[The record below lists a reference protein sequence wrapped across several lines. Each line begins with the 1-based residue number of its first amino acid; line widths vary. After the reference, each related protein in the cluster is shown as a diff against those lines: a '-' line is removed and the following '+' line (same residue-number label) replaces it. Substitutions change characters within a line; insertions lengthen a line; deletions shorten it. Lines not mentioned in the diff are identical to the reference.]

1 MTQMIDCRFVAS
13 LIHQTAAALILPR
26 FQALQATE
34 IREKKPGDLVTIA
47 DIEAERELT
56 RQLGSLVPDA
66 LVLGEESVAED
77 PSRLEWLSTDRPVWI
92 IDPVDGTANF
102 AKGVPGF
109 SVIVALTRHG
119 AVEAGWIYDPLGD
132 VMVYAEKCKG
142 AWSSERRLAVAMPP
156 AAQDVKGSAYGRA
169 KSGVRAA
176 KALVESGRIGDVRN
190 QGSSGL
196 EYLALALGR
205 TQFSLHSRSLPW
217 DHAAGMLIVSE
228 AGGRAGFLDG
238 TVYDT
243 RIPDRPV
250 LAAASADTW
259 EIVQAV
265 VAAP

>member
-1 MTQMIDCRFVAS
+1 MVDCRFVAN
-13 LIHQTAAALILPR
+13 LIHQTAGALIFPR

-56 RQLGSLVPDA
+56 RLLGSLVPDA

-77 PSRLEWLSTDRPVWI
+77 PSRLQWLATDRPVWI

-102 AKGVPGF
+102 AKGAPGF
-109 SVIVALTRHG
+109 AVIVALTRHG

-132 VMVYAEKCKG
+132 VMVYAQKGEG
-142 AWSSERRLAVAMPP
+142 AWSDERRLAVVMP
-156 AAQDVKGSAYGRA
+156 ASAEDVRGSAYGRA
-169 KSGVRAA
+169 KSGVRAS
-176 KALVESGRIGDVRN
+176 KALKESGRIGDVRN

-205 TQFSLHSRSLPW
+205 SQFSLHSRSLPW

-228 AGGRAGFLDG
+228 AGGRAAFLDG
-238 TVYDT
+238 SPYDT

-250 LAAASADTW
+250 LAAASVATW
-259 EIVQAV
+259 QTVQAV